1 MLNYNTSIK
10 QDKTYSDL
18 EIKEIKPIMK
28 LIIRGKTKDF
38 ITAIGKN
45 LNMILPIEANTSTSG
60 QTLTALWLSP
70 DEWMLVSNETIS
82 EKTNT
87 YEVED
92 NLINNISKVNLGAI
106 TDVSDQFVMIN
117 IKGSK
122 VFDLFATGS
131 PFNFNEFKNKKGSV
145 VQTILSHIDVII
157 YLTEINSVNLFVRR
171 SFSEHLNSWL
181 NDSASRL

>member
-1 MLNYNTSIK
+1 MLSYKTSIK
-10 QDKTYSDL
+10 EDKSYSDL
-18 EIKEIKPIMK
+18 EMKEIKPIMK

-45 LNMILPIEANTSTSG
+45 LNMILPTEANTSTSG
-60 QTLTALWLSP
+60 ETLTALWLSP
-70 DEWMLVSNETIS
+70 DEWMLNSNETVN
-82 EKTNT
+82 KDTNA

-92 NLINNISKVNLGAI
+92 NLINNISKANLGAV

-122 VFDLFATGS
+122 VFDLLETGS
-131 PFNFNEFKNKKGSV
+131 PFNFNEFKSKKGSV

-157 YLTEINSVNLFVRR
+157 HLTEINNVNLLVRR
-171 SFSEHLNSWL
+171 SFSEHLHSWL

>member
-10 QDKTYSDL
+10 QDGVYSDL
-18 EIKEIKPIMK
+18 EMKEVKPIMK

-45 LNMILPIEANTSTSG
+45 LNMILPTEANTSTAG
-60 QTLTALWLSP
+60 EVLTVLWLSP
-70 DEWMLVSNETIS
+70 DEWMLVSNNKVS
-82 EKTNT
+82 EDTNT
-87 YEVED
+87 YEAED
-92 NLINNISKVNLGAI
+92 NLINNITKANLGAV

-122 VFDLFATGS
+122 VFDLLETGS

-157 YLTEINSVNLFVRR
+157 HLTEINNVNLLVRR
-171 SFSEHLNSWL
+171 SFSEHLHSWL

>member
-1 MLNYNTSIK
+1 MLNYKTSIK
-10 QDKTYSDL
+10 EDKSYSDL
-18 EIKEIKPIMK
+18 EMKEIKPVMK
-28 LIIRGKTKDF
+28 LIIRGKTKNF

-45 LNMILPIEANTSTSG
+45 LNMLLPIKANTSTSG
-60 QTLTALWLSP
+60 EVLTALWLSP
-70 DEWMLVSNETIS
+70 DEWMLLSNKTVSDD
-82 EKTNT
+82 TNT
-87 YEVED
+87 YEAED

-131 PFNFNEFKNKKGSV
+131 PFNFNEFKDKKGSV

-157 YLTEINSVNLFVRR
+157 YHTEINEVNLLVRR
-171 SFSEHLNSWL
+171 SFSEHLYSWI

>member
-1 MLNYNTSIK
+1 MLNYKTSIK
-10 QDKTYSDL
+10 GDVTYSDL
-18 EIKEIKPIMK
+18 VIKEIKPIMK

-45 LNMILPIEANTSTSG
+45 LNMLLPIEANTSTSG
-60 QTLTALWLSP
+60 ESLTALWLSP
-70 DEWMLVSNETIS
+70 DEWMLVSNEIVS
-82 EKTNT
+82 EDSNN

-92 NLINNISKVNLGAI
+92 NLINNVSKVNLGAV

-157 YLTEINSVNLFVRR
+157 HLTEINNVNLFVRR
-171 SFSEHLNSWL
+171 SFSEHLHSWL

>member
-10 QDKTYSDL
+10 ENKSYSNL
-18 EIKEIKPIMK
+18 EMKEIKPIMK
-28 LIIRGKTKDF
+28 LIIKGKTREF
-38 ITAIGKN
+38 ISAIGKN
-45 LNMILPIEANTSTSG
+45 LNMLLPTEANTSTSG
-60 QTLTALWLSP
+60 ETLTAFWLSP
-70 DEWMLVSNETIS
+70 DEWMLISNETVN
-82 EKTNT
+82 KDNNT
-87 YEVED
+87 YEVESS
-92 NLINNISKVNLGAI
+92 LITNISKTNLGAI

-157 YLTEINSVNLFVRR
+157 HHKDMNEVNLLVRR
-171 SFSEHLNSWL
+171 SFSEHLYSWI

>member
-1 MLNYNTSIK
+1 MLNYNSSIK
-10 QDKTYSDL
+10 VNKSYADL

-38 ITAIGKN
+38 ITTIGKN
-45 LNMILPIEANTSTSG
+45 LNMILPTKANTSTSAED
-60 QTLTALWLSP
+60 LTALWLSP
-70 DEWMLVSNETIS
+70 DEWMLVSNKLLS
-82 EKTNT
+82 EENNS

-92 NLINNISKVNLGAI
+92 NLINNISKVNLGAV

-117 IKGSK
+117 IRGSK

-157 YLTEINSVNLFVRR
+157 HLTEINEVNLMVRR
-171 SFSEHLNSWL
+171 SFSEHLYSWI

>member
-1 MLNYNTSIK
+1 MLNYKTPIK
-10 QDKTYSDL
+10 EDKSYSDL
-18 EIKEIKPIMK
+18 EMKEIKPVMK
-28 LIIRGKTKDF
+28 LIIRGKTKNF

-45 LNMILPIEANTSTSG
+45 LNMLLPIKANTSTSG
-60 QTLTALWLSP
+60 EVLTALWLSP
-70 DEWMLVSNETIS
+70 DEWMLLSNKTVSDD
-82 EKTNT
+82 TNT

-92 NLINNISKVNLGAI
+92 NLINNISKVNLGAV

-117 IKGSK
+117 IKGCK

-131 PFNFNEFKNKKGSV
+131 PFNFNEFKDKKGSV

-157 YLTEINSVNLFVRR
+157 HLTEINEVNLLVRR
-171 SFSEHLNSWL
+171 SFSEHLYSWI

>member
-1 MLNYNTSIK
+1 MLNYNTSINE
-10 QDKTYSDL
+10 DKSYMDL
-18 EIKEIKPIMK
+18 EMKEIKPVMK
-28 LIIRGKTKDF
+28 LIIRGKTKNF

-45 LNMILPIEANTSTSG
+45 LNMILPTEANTSTSG
-60 QTLTALWLSP
+60 EALTALWLSP
-70 DEWMLVSNETIS
+70 DEWMLLSNKTVSED
-82 EKTNT
+82 TNT

-92 NLINNISKVNLGAI
+92 NLINNISKVNLGAV
-106 TDVSDQFVMIN
+106 TDVSDQFVIIN

-145 VQTILSHIDVII
+145 IQTILSHIDVII
-157 YLTEINSVNLFVRR
+157 HLTEINEVNLYVRR
-171 SFSEHLNSWL
+171 SFSEHLYSWI

>member
-10 QDKTYSDL
+10 EDKIYSDL
-18 EIKEIKPIMK
+18 KMKEIKPIMK

-38 ITAIGKN
+38 ITTIGKN
-45 LNMILPIEANTSTSG
+45 LDMLLPIEANTSTSG
-60 QTLTALWLSP
+60 ESLTALWLSP
-70 DEWMLVSNETIS
+70 DEWMLISNDTTS
-82 EKTNT
+82 EDTNT
-87 YEVED
+87 YTVED
-92 NLINNISKVNLGAI
+92 SLINNISKVNLGAV

-145 VQTILSHIDVII
+145 IQTILSHIDVII
-157 YLTEINSVNLFVRR
+157 HLTEINEVNLLVRR
-171 SFSEHLNSWL
+171 SFSEHLHSWL

>member
-10 QDKTYSDL
+10 EDVTQSDL

-28 LIIRGKTKDF
+28 LIIRGRTKDF

-45 LNMILPIEANTSTSG
+45 LNMVLPTEANTSTSG
-60 QTLTALWLSP
+60 QELTAFWLSP
-70 DEWMLVSNETIS
+70 DEWMLVSNENVS
-82 EKTNT
+82 EDSNT
-87 YEVED
+87 YQVED
-92 NLINNISKVNLGAI
+92 ELIKNISKAKLGAV
-106 TDVSDQFVMIN
+106 TDVSDQFVMLN

-145 VQTILSHIDVII
+145 IQTILSHIDVII
-157 YLTEINSVNLFVRR
+157 HLTELNEVNLFVRR
-171 SFSEHLNSWL
+171 SFSQHLHSWL

>member
-10 QDKTYSDL
+10 QDKTYSGL

-28 LIIRGKTKDF
+28 LIVRGKTKDF

-45 LNMILPIEANTSTSG
+45 LNMILPIEANTSTLG

-82 EKTNT
+82 EENNT

-92 NLINNISKVNLGAI
+92 NLIKNISKTKLGAV

-122 VFDLFATGS
+122 VFDLLATGS

-145 VQTILSHIDVII
+145 VQTILSHIDVVIQ
-157 YLTEINSVNLFVRR
+157 LTEINNVNLLIRR
-171 SFSEHLNSWL
+171 SFSEHLYSWL

>member
-10 QDKTYSDL
+10 EEKSYSDL
-18 EIKEIKPIMK
+18 EMKEIKPIMK
-28 LIIRGKTKDF
+28 LIIRGKKKDF

-45 LNMILPIEANTSTSG
+45 LNMIFPTEANTSTSG
-60 QTLTALWLSP
+60 ETLTAFWLSP
-70 DEWMLVSNETIS
+70 DEWMFISNETMS
-82 EKTNT
+82 EDNNT
-87 YEVED
+87 YQVED
-92 NLINNISKVNLGAI
+92 ELIKNISKAKLGAV
-106 TDVSDQFVMIN
+106 TDVSDQFVMLN

-145 VQTILSHIDVII
+145 AQTILTHIDVII
-157 YLTEINSVNLFVRR
+157 HLTEINNVNLFVRR
-171 SFSEHLNSWL
+171 SFSEHLHSWL

>member
-10 QDKTYSDL
+10 EDKSYSDL
-18 EIKEIKPIMK
+18 EMKEIKPIMK

-45 LNMILPIEANTSTSG
+45 LNMILPTEANTSTSG
-60 QTLTALWLSP
+60 EALTALWLSP
-70 DEWMLVSNETIS
+70 DEWMLISNKTIS
-82 EKTNT
+82 EDTNT

-92 NLINNISKVNLGAI
+92 NLINNISKANLGAV

-157 YLTEINSVNLFVRR
+157 HLTEINDVNLLVRR
-171 SFSEHLNSWL
+171 SFSEHLHSWL

>member
-1 MLNYNTSIK
+1 MLNYDTSIK
-10 QDKTYSDL
+10 EDKSYTDL
-18 EIKEIKPIMK
+18 EMKEIKPIMK

-45 LNMILPIEANTSTSG
+45 LNILLPTEPNTSTSG
-60 QTLTALWLSP
+60 ETLTALWLSP
-70 DEWMLVSNETIS
+70 DEWMLVSNNTIS
-82 EKTNT
+82 EDTNT

-92 NLINNISKVNLGAI
+92 NLIKSISKVNLGAV

-122 VFDLFATGS
+122 IFDLFASGS

-145 VQTILSHIDVII
+145 IQTILSHIDVII
-157 YLTEINSVNLFVRR
+157 HLTEISEVNLLVRR
-171 SFSEHLNSWL
+171 SFSQHLYSWL

>member
-10 QDKTYSDL
+10 EDKSYADL
-18 EIKEIKPIMK
+18 EMKEIKPVMK
-28 LIIRGKTKDF
+28 LIIRGKTKNF

-45 LNMILPIEANTSTSG
+45 LNMILPTEANTSTSG
-60 QTLTALWLSP
+60 EALTALWLSP
-70 DEWMLVSNETIS
+70 DEWMLLSNKAVS
-82 EKTNT
+82 KDTNT

-92 NLINNISKVNLGAI
+92 NLINNISKVNLGAV

-117 IKGSK
+117 IKGNK

-131 PFNFNEFKNKKGSV
+131 PFNFNKFKDKKGSV
-145 VQTILSHIDVII
+145 IQTILSHIDVII
-157 YLTEINSVNLFVRR
+157 HLTEINEVNLLVRR
-171 SFSEHLNSWL
+171 SFSEHLYSWI

>member
-10 QDKTYSDL
+10 QDESYSDL
-18 EIKEIKPIMK
+18 VMKEIKPIMK

-45 LNMILPIEANTSTSG
+45 LNMILPTEANTSTLGES
-60 QTLTALWLSP
+60 LTALWLSP

-82 EKTNT
+82 ENTNT
-87 YEVED
+87 YKVED
-92 NLINNISKVNLGAI
+92 NLVNNISKVNFGAV

-122 VFDLFATGS
+122 IFDLFSTGS
-131 PFNFNEFKNKKGSV
+131 PFNFNKFKHKKGSV
-145 VQTILSHIDVII
+145 IQTILSHIDVII
-157 YLTEINSVNLFVRR
+157 HLTEINDVNL
-171 SFSEHLNSWL
+171 
-181 NDSASRL
+181 